1 MNLRETFNKELLPQL
16 KDKLGV
22 NNVMAVPK
30 LTKVVINMGVG
41 EALTD
46 KKHLESAVNDLE
58 LIAGQKA
65 VITKAS
71 KSVASFKLRE
81 GWPVGCKVTLRGDR
95 MYDFIERL
103 VNIAIP
109 RERDFRGLNPKSFDG
124 QGNYSMGIKEQI
136 IFPEINYDNIDKIRG
151 MDICIN
157 TSAYNNEDA
166 KALLDVFNFP
176 FKNKGICI

>member
-16 KDKLGV
+16 KDKLGL
-22 NNVMAVPK
+22 NNVMAVPR
-30 LTKVVINMGVG
+30 LTKIVINMGVG

-81 GWPVGCKVTLRGDR
+81 GWPVGCKVTLRGDK

-109 RERDFRGLNPKSFDG
+109 RERDFRG
-124 QGNYSMGIKEQI
+124 
-136 IFPEINYDNIDKIRG
+136 
-151 MDICIN
+151 
-157 TSAYNNEDA
+157 
-166 KALLDVFNFP
+166 
-176 FKNKGICI
+176 

>member
-95 MYDFIERL
+95 MYDFVERL

-157 TSAYNNEDA
+157 TSASNNEDA
-166 KALLDVFNFP
+166 KALLEILNFP
-176 FKNKGICI
+176 FKK

>member
-46 KKHLESAVNDLE
+46 KKHLESALNDLE

-157 TSAYNNEDA
+157 TSATNNEDA
-166 KALLDVFNFP
+166 KALLEVLNFP
-176 FKNKGICI
+176 FKK

>member
-1 MNLRETFNKELLPQL
+1 MNLKETFNKELLPQL
-16 KDKLGV
+16 KEKLGID
-22 NNVMAVPK
+22 NFMAVPK

-46 KKHLESAVNDLE
+46 KKHLESAVSDLE

-65 VITKAS
+65 VITKAK

-151 MDICIN
+151 MDISIN
-157 TSAYNNEDA
+157 TSATNKEDA
-166 KALLDVFNFP
+166 KALLEVLNFP
-176 FKNKGICI
+176 FKK

>member
-1 MNLRETFNKELLPQL
+1 MNLKETFNNELLPQL
-16 KDKLGV
+16 KDKLGL
-22 NNVMAVPK
+22 NNVMAVPR
-30 LTKVVINMGVG
+30 LTKIVINMGVG

-157 TSAYNNEDA
+157 TSASNNEDA
-166 KALLDVFNFP
+166 KALLEVLNFP
-176 FKNKGICI
+176 FKK

>member
-16 KDKLGV
+16 KDKLGL

-95 MYDFIERL
+95 MYEFLDRL
-103 VNIAIP
+103 VNVALP
-109 RERDFRGLNPKSFDG
+109 RVRDFRGISPKSFDG
-124 QGNYSMGIKEQI
+124 RGNFSLGIKEQI
-136 IFPEINYDNIDKIRG
+136 IFREINYDRVGQIRG
-151 MDICIN
+151 LDIVICTTASSDMEALELLKQFN
-157 TSAYNNEDA
+157 MPFNN
-166 KALLDVFNFP
+166 
-176 FKNKGICI
+176 

>member
-157 TSAYNNEDA
+157 TSASNNEDA
-166 KALLDVFNFP
+166 KALLEILNFP
-176 FKNKGICI
+176 FKK

>member
-1 MNLRETFNKELLPQL
+1 MNLKDAFNKELLPELQ
-16 KDKLGV
+16 KKLGIK
-22 NNVMAVPK
+22 NVMAVPR

-41 EALTD
+41 EALAD

-58 LIAGQKA
+58 SIAGQKA
-65 VITKAS
+65 VVTKAN

-81 GWPVGCKVTLRGDR
+81 GWPIGCKVTLRGKK

-124 QGNYSMGIKEQI
+124 HGNYSMGIKEQI

-157 TSAYNNEDA
+157 TSAASNEDA
-166 KALLDVFNFP
+166 KALLEILKFP
-176 FKNKGICI
+176 FKK

>member
-16 KDKLGV
+16 KDKLGL

-157 TSAYNNEDA
+157 TSASNNEDA
-166 KALLDVFNFP
+166 KALLEVLNFP
-176 FKNKGICI
+176 FKK

>member
-71 KSVASFKLRE
+71 KSVASFKLRD
-81 GWPVGCKVTLRGDR
+81 GWPVGCKVTLRGDK

-157 TSAYNNEDA
+157 TSASNNQDA
-166 KALLDVFNFP
+166 KALLEVLNFP
-176 FKNKGICI
+176 FKK

>member
-1 MNLRETFNKELLPQL
+1 MMNLKETFNKELLPELQ
-16 KDKLGV
+16 KKLGIK
-22 NNVMAVPK
+22 NVMAVPK
-30 LTKVVINMGVG
+30 ITKVVINMGVG

-58 LIAGQKA
+58 SIAGQKA
-65 VITKAS
+65 VVTKAS
-71 KSVASFKLRE
+71 KSVATFKLRE
-81 GWPVGCKVTLRGDR
+81 GWPVGCKVTLRGEK

-124 QGNYSMGIKEQI
+124 HGNYSMGIKEQI

-157 TSAYNNEDA
+157 TSAANNEDA
-166 KALLDVFNFP
+166 KALLEVFKFP
-176 FKNKGICI
+176 FKK

>member
-16 KDKLGV
+16 KDKLGA

-157 TSAYNNEDA
+157 TSASNNEDA
-166 KALLDVFNFP
+166 KALLEVLNFP
-176 FKNKGICI
+176 FKK